1 MFCPNC
7 GNKIP
12 DDAAFC
18 AQCGSLLAV
27 NQDAAQN
34 SAEAPVQAAAS
45 EPVAPVAVPATAPV
59 VQQAFTGPAN
69 PSFKKKAPLIV
80 AAVAA
85 IAVVAIVIV
94 LIVSLFSGGGG
105 GGFAYRS
112 GDISTSTVDGS
123 TYFFFNGGKS
133 VYTDKYVPEYYN
145 STDLTTVAFV
155 VDSELYYSKGEKFKK
170 IDSDVDAEKVYVSN
184 NGNSVYYVA
193 NNVLKLSKNGGK
205 GEKVKDL
212 EEYKDIDN
220 FCISPDG
227 NTAMFTLY
235 DESAYEDG
243 YLDSSKGKTYM
254 ANGASVGKEYIK
266 AKPLCLSNGGSLIY
280 ATDNQNGKLV
290 MYRGI
295 KGEKETIASS
305 YYGMVGASADV
316 RAILYTAEKSGN
328 LNTYYYDP
336 SLKDSIKVCSG
347 SIALALP
354 YRAYAYNS
362 LDTFVAYE
370 DGETVK
376 FSRKGE
382 DFESER
388 IAKTTYCALSEDGS
402 YVVYL
407 KSGNLYR
414 KSIYN
419 SDSEVKLASDVNN
432 SYLWIDTSLKHFY
445 YYDSGDDIL
454 YYVTDKEENKKKVC
468 DDKPSEGIVNNSGV
482 FVYMYDGVNVNA
494 AVRGNKEKIKGV
506 TDSEASEIGTCGN
519 AFIIESVDRDAVFTA
534 SDGIN
539 FSKVKK

>member
-12 DDAAFC
+12 EEAAFC
-18 AQCGSLLAV
+18 DKCGNPINNTAG
-27 NQDAAQN
+27 AAQN
-34 SAEAPVQAAAS
+34 AAETANQAVVSEPAVAQAA
-45 EPVAPVAVPATAPV
+45 PFTAPV
-59 VQQAFTGPAN
+59 VQQAVTGQAN
-69 PSFKKKAPLIV
+69 PSLKKKAPVII

-94 LIVSLFSGGGG
+94 LIVSLFSGAGG

-112 GDISTSTVDGS
+112 GDISMSTVDGS

-133 VYTDKYVPEYYN
+133 VFTDKYVPEYYF

-155 VDSELYYSKGEKFKK
+155 ADSELYYSKSDKFKK

-212 EEYKDIDN
+212 EEYKGIDN
-220 FCISPDG
+220 FCMSPDG

-235 DESAYEDG
+235 DESNKE
-243 YLDSSKGKTYM
+243 KTYI

-266 AKPLCLSNGGSLIY
+266 ATPICVSNGGSIIY
-280 ATDNQNGKLV
+280 ALDNENNKLL

-295 KGEKETIASS
+295 KGEKETIASN
-305 YYGMVGASADV
+305 YNGMVGASADV

-328 LNTYYYDP
+328 LNTYYYNP
-336 SLKDSIKVCSG
+336 SLKDAIKVCSG
-347 SIALALP
+347 SISLALP

-362 LDTFVAYE
+362 LDSFVAY
-370 DGETVK
+370 DGGETVRY
-376 FSRKGE
+376 SRKGE

-388 IAKTTYCALSEDGS
+388 IAKTTYCAMSDDGS

-407 KSGNLYR
+407 KSNNLYR

-468 DDKPSEGIVNNSGV
+468 DDKPSEGIVNSSGV

-506 TDSEASEIGTCGN
+506 TDSEASEIDTCGN
-519 AFIIESVDRDAVFTA
+519 VFIIKNVDGDALFTA